1 MVVDNPLRQRV
12 ETKTR
17 SRLVS
22 WFMPNLVPLARCQAL
37 GPDVAAH
44 HYLACQPVPV
54 CRHRVVSSLISHKIR
69 LSWSTYADE
78 LGAAVTTLGNGAA
91 LLDVQ
96 HTELTTW
103 GTHGACGIRAGIPTG
118 SMVSS

>member
-12 ETKTR
+12 KTKMR
-17 SRLVS
+17 SRLVG
-22 WFMPNLVPLARCQAL
+22 WFMPNLVPLVRCKAL
-37 GPDVAAH
+37 GLDIAAP

-54 CRHRVVSSLISHKIR
+54 CHPRVVSSLISHEIR